1 MNLIDMTN
9 KERYAMMRK
18 RHAFLSETVKGYTS
32 LEEYARDKDEWF
44 AILGI
49 NLSMKDGYISLCNYL
64 MCNDY
69 EDYHVV
75 PTADGHLAVSHV
87 IWWQHPYFYN
97 DVLNIFT
104 EESVDEEDIL
114 TTY

>member
-1 MNLIDMTN
+1 MDLIDMNN

-32 LEEYARDKDEWF
+32 LEDYARDKDEWF

-49 NLSMKDGYISLCNYL
+49 SLSLREDCISLYNYL
-64 MCNDY
+64 EDNDY
-69 EDYHVV
+69 EDYYVV
-75 PTADGHLAVSHV
+75 PTSDGELAVSHV
-87 IWWQHPYFYN
+87 IWWQNPYCAN
-97 DVLNIFT
+97 DVFNIFT
-104 EESVDEEDIL
+104 EESVDEDDIL